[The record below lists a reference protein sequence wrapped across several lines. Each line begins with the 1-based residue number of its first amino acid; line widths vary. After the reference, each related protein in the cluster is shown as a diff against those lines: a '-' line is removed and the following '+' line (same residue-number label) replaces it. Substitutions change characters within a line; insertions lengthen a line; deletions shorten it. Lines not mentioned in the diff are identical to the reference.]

1 MATDYYYILTFHST
15 ADVIQ
20 CEKHLKSHCRCAV
33 MPIPREL
40 SDSCGLAIR
49 LLLSVEEDVLSICQS
64 LPVSASLYRY
74 YLKRQDG
81 KHPVVP
87 IKL

>member
-1 MATDYYYILTFHST
+1 MTTDYYYILTFHST
-15 ADVIQ
+15 ADVIR
-20 CEKHLKSHCRCAV
+20 CEKYLKSYCRCAI

-49 LLLSVEEDVLSICQS
+49 LLLSAEKDVLSLCKE
-64 LPVSASLYRY
+64 LPASATLYRY